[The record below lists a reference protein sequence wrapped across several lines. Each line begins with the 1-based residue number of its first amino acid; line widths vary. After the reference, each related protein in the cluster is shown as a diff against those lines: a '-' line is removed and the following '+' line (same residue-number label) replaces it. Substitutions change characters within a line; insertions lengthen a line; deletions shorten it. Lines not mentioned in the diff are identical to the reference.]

1 MTNDEKELL
10 EGFNAGYLIE
20 KYRPELSQ
28 KLVNG
33 LDGVEVPFIEGFV
46 AGSKEFVQ
54 ERELIR
60 SISKS
65 REQSPEKGGIPRPT
79 RQFDNNSKD
88 KGFEID
94 R

>member
-20 KYRPELSQ
+20 KHRPELSQ
-28 KLVNG
+28 ILVNG
-33 LDGVEVPFIEGFV
+33 LEVPYIEGFI